1 MMRVEKVAKF
11 IGQAIGRK
19 YYGSLDAI
27 RFARL
32 DRLSEERSQRWG
44 ELFRDVEAALEEDP
58 ASVRAQALAV
68 RWTALVREKETPV
81 TRVDNFRDASRQKWP
96 QDASMVVV
104 NQISRLYRI
113 EQVSKFLEKALA
125 HGSSRQNSALG

>member
-19 YYGSLDAI
+19 YYGSLDLI
-27 RFARL
+27 RFARI
-32 DRLSEERSQRWG
+32 DRPSEERSQRWG
-44 ELFRDVEAALEEDP
+44 ELFRDVEAALGEDP
-58 ASVRAQALAV
+58 ASVRAQALAA

-81 TRVDNFRDASRQKWP
+81 PRVDNFRDASRQKWP

-104 NQISRLYRI
+104 NQIARLYRI

-125 HGSSRQNSALG
+125 HSSGRQNSA